1 MDENKQTNE
10 DIKIE
15 PALLTIPQVCEYL
28 NIARAT
34 FYKINAT
41 GAFGL
46 LPIKLGNCRKVLYL
60 RSELEDWLKA
70 KCPHRKQWQE
80 HRRGKYC
87 FGKTPMQTFLD
98 SIPLVREKMLNNTL
112 QTERVCLSD

>member
-1 MDENKQTNE
+1 MTTETPV
-10 DIKIE
+10 KIA

-46 LPIKLGNCRKVLYL
+46 LPIKLGTCRKVLY
-60 RSELEDWLKA
+60 SKA
-70 KCPHRKQWQE
+70 EIERWVRAGCPHRKQWQIQRKE
-80 HRRGKYC
+80 IK
-87 FGKTPMQTFLD
+87 L
-98 SIPLVREKMLNNTL
+98 
-112 QTERVCLSD
+112 

>member
-1 MDENKQTNE
+1 MSNNQVLE
-10 DIKIE
+10 KIQ

-46 LPIKLGNCRKVLYL
+46 LPIRLGTCRKVLY
-60 RSELEDWLKA
+60 RRDEIDNWIQSG
-70 KCPHRKQWQE
+70 CPHRKVWQSMKKGLK
-80 HRRGKYC
+80 R
-87 FGKTPMQTFLD
+87 
-98 SIPLVREKMLNNTL
+98 
-112 QTERVCLSD
+112 